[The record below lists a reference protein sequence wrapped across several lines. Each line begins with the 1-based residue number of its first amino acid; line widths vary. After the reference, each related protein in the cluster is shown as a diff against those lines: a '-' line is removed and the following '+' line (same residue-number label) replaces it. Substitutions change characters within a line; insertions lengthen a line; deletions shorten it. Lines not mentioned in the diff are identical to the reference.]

1 MKRIAIIISILLLL
15 FLISVWSIYIV
26 RKNKIENQYVIK
38 ASTSILSVAV
48 DDLLLDNFSS
58 LFPWKKSPKET
69 EQDSSDTWI
78 KEIMWNAGIDI
89 PARIYLFSKT
99 DQVPEFYGI
108 LALKNYDECF
118 SFFANRY
125 ANGISFLDKKQG
137 IVSVNVN
144 NYVKVIFD
152 HNNLIYKIGAKK
164 NSGFEDLHIL
174 LKQPNTWVQINS
186 FPEFGDI
193 LSNKHISYTQ
203 KDKRFKLEASIT
215 KHKIDITGEWLISQ
229 DLAKDFSVRAIDTT
243 NQAITFWT
251 MLSLDDMPLLADLMH
266 KYTGLDQLQLQNSY
280 ANYFDFQ
287 VKSDVTIQRDT
298 LITYSYDEDFNPI
311 EEKKINEINVPYIA
325 HAWIDNNALAESLP
339 TAMFYKF
346 YKQRKS
352 GFLLNTTSQ
361 STPNLV
367 KIEETLYPFY
377 LYINFGKWPDT
388 WLVEPFD
395 KLKANQVKVEVSTII
410 QNKNSLSIQ
419 GQINY

>member
-1 MKRIAIIISILLLL
+1 MKRIVIIICSIVLLL
-15 FLISVWSIYIV
+15 SATVWTYYII
-26 RKNKIENQYVIK
+26 RKNNIEKQYVSK
-38 ASTSILSVAV
+38 ESTHIFSIAV
-48 DDLLLDNFSS
+48 DDLILDNLSS
-58 LFPWKKSPKET
+58 FNPWSGKSV
-69 EQDSSDTWI
+69 DTAVDESWI
-78 KEIMWNAGIDI
+78 TGLLWHAGIEI
-89 PARIYLFSKT
+89 PARIYLFSMT
-99 DQVPEFYGI
+99 DRAPQFYGI

-125 ANGISFLDKKQG
+125 PNGISFLDKEQG
-137 IVSVNVN
+137 VVRVSVNN
-144 NYVKVIFD
+144 HIKVIFD
-152 HNNLIYKIGAKK
+152 RNNLIYKIDRER
-164 NSGFEDLHIL
+164 NSGFEDLHLL
-174 LKQPNTWVQINS
+174 LKQPNTWVQIDS
-186 FPEFGDI
+186 FPEFKNI
-193 LSNKHISYTQ
+193 HSNKHISYIQ
-203 KDKRFKLEASIT
+203 KDKKLKLEASIA

-229 DLAKDFSVRAIDTT
+229 DLDKKFPVRAMDTT
-243 NQAITFWT
+243 NQAMTFWT

-266 KYTGLDQLQLQNSY
+266 KYTGLDQLQLQNAY
-280 ANYFDFQ
+280 ANYFDLQ

-298 LITYSYDEDFNPI
+298 LITYSYDDDFNPI

-339 TAMFYKF
+339 TTMFYKF

-352 GFLLNTTSQ
+352 GFLLNTTTQ

-367 KIEETLYPFY
+367 KIEETSYPFY